1 MPDPQVGVNDLGQ
14 SDFDVFTDTSAH
26 TPEPGF
32 THWFAI
38 RALEADITVP
48 TLIGVVGGDPLTGIT
63 LTKDVV
69 YVGRFNAITLANG
82 KIQAYRS
89 NT

>member
-1 MPDPQVGVNDLGQ
+1 MPDREIAVDNLGQ

-26 TPEPGF
+26 TPDGHN
-32 THWFAI
+32 HWHAI
-38 RALEADITVP
+38 RPLESDITP
-48 TLIGVVGGDPLTGIT
+48 TLIGVVGGTALTGVT

-69 YVGRFNAITLANG
+69 YVGRFDEITLAAG
-82 KIQAYRS
+82 KIQAYKS